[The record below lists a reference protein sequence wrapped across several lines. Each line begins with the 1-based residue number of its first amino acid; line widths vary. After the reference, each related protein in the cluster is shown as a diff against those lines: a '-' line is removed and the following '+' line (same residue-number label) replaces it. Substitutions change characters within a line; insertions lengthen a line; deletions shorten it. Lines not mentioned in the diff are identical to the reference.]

1 MLACANSKDYVAVAY
16 KLDLMKIL
24 VAHNRYRFRGGED
37 TVVDAEVELLRRHGH
52 EVLVYLRDNREISTM
67 KPHELA
73 IQTMWS
79 SKVIHDVLKL
89 GEQFNPDLIHA
100 HNIFPL
106 ISPSLYSVANRFNIP
121 VIQTLHNFRLVC
133 PQATLLRHGQHCED
147 CLGNTPWR
155 AIVHRCYRNSI
166 PQSAVT
172 ASMIMMHRFLRTWKH
187 KVTRYIVL
195 NQVCRDKFIEG
206 GLPFERLRIKPN
218 FAESFKEPQWHHRN
232 GGLFVGRLSEE
243 KGLNV
248 LADALLHLPG
258 VVISVYG
265 KGDMQSFVEK
275 SLGFKYHGFQE
286 AQQLQVRMHEAAYLV
301 VPSTGMESF
310 GLVAIEAFA
319 CGTPVIASAHGGLRE
334 IVVHGKTGLLVEP
347 GNSKALAQAISY
359 AETHPE
365 KMKAMGQAAR
375 QVYVR
380 KYTPEINYHLLMT
393 IYREALQSLNRNA
406 APALASKY
414 LETIHQQKTIH

>member
-1 MLACANSKDYVAVAY
+1 
-16 KLDLMKIL
+16 MKIL

-52 EVLVYLRDNREISTM
+52 EVLVYLRDNREISSM
-67 KPHELA
+67 KVHELA
-73 IQTMWS
+73 IQTVWS

-89 GEQFNPDLIHA
+89 AGQFKPDLIHA

-106 ISPSLYSVANRFNIP
+106 ISPSLYSVASRFNIP
-121 VIQTLHNFRLVC
+121 IIQTLHNFRLVC
-133 PQATLLRHGQHCED
+133 PQATLLRRGQHCED
-147 CLGNTPWR
+147 CLGNSPWR
-155 AIVHRCYRNSI
+155 AILHRCYRDSL

-172 ASMIMMHRFLRTWKH
+172 ASMIMMHRFLRTWQR

-218 FAESFKEPQWHHRN
+218 FTESTKEPQWQHRR
-232 GGLFVGRLSEE
+232 GGLFVGRLSVE

-248 LADALLHLPG
+248 LAEALIDLPG

-275 SLGFKYHGFQE
+275 TLGFNYGGFQE
-286 AQQLQVRMHEAAYLV
+286 ARQLQARLHEAAYLV

-347 GNSKALAQAISY
+347 GNSQALARAIAY

-375 QVYVR
+375 QAYLT
-380 KYTPEINYHLLMT
+380 KYTPDINYHLLMT
-393 IYREALQSLNRNA
+393 IYREALQSLKSTTA
-406 APALASKY
+406 QALPSKR
-414 LETIHQQKTIH
+414 LGAIDQQKTIY